1 MKIIMSC
8 RHGSLV
14 SIIWRNI
21 NIKVKGKICFFTI
34 RRLNKKN
41 IQQLERSLQNEFE
54 NHFDKNEIEELA
66 HTCQFIQRR
75 GKIDGIS
82 FLSLIVFNS
91 NSLLD
96 ESLNDLTID
105 LERNHGINIS
115 KQALHER
122 FNDKS
127 VEFMTSALEKL
138 FNKQL
143 QNKVQFRN
151 CDEFKRFLI
160 KDSVCFQVDETLVN
174 VYPGSGGGGSK
185 ANVRIQFEYDLFNG
199 QIVDLSLNAFNE
211 QDAKDSTATLHLVEE
226 GDLIVRDLAYMHLEA
241 LEGIVKKIAHF
252 LCRLNTQRKVY
263 QEQDG
268 KMIELD
274 FSAIVKFMRENC
286 IKQCEKLVWLG
297 KKKDLQVRLFLFLM
311 PEHVYNERMRKANK
325 NARKKGHRVSEEYKA
340 RAALNLFITSAPPE
354 FIDIETA
361 WKIYSL
367 RWQIELTFK
376 IWKSICKIDKVK
388 KVKKARLEC
397 YIWAKLFM
405 IVLCW
410 RIVWFTAKFLDR
422 YYQKNLSLFKA
433 FKTLIRDMDRLEQVL
448 SDRTLAMGRYL
459 VEFIQLSSKKHIL
472 EKKKLGNYST
482 ETLVSSLTITSEA
495 KGF

>member
-1 MKIIMSC
+1 M
-8 RHGSLV
+8 
-14 SIIWRNI
+14 
-21 NIKVKGKICFFTI
+21 
-34 RRLNKKN
+34 
-41 IQQLERSLQNEFE
+41 
-54 NHFDKNEIEELA
+54 
-66 HTCQFIQRR
+66 
-75 GKIDGIS
+75 
-82 FLSLIVFNS
+82 
-91 NSLLD
+91 
-96 ESLNDLTID
+96 NDLTID
-105 LERNHGINIS
+105 LERNHQINIS

-122 FNDKS
+122 FNKKS
-127 VEFMTSALEKL
+127 VEFVTSALEKL

-143 QNKVQFRN
+143 HDKVQFRS

-160 KDSVCFQVDETLVN
+160 KDSVCFQVDESLVDD
-174 VYPGSGGGGSK
+174 YPGSGGGGSK
-185 ANVRIQFEYDLFNG
+185 ANVRIQFEYDLLNG

-241 LEGIVKKIAHF
+241 LEGIVKEIAHF

-286 IKQCEKLVWLG
+286 IKQCEKQVWLG

-325 NARKKGHRVSEEYKA
+325 NARKKGHQVSEGYKA

-354 FIDIETA
+354 LIDIETA

-376 IWKSICKIDKVK
+376 IWKSICKIDEVK
-388 KVKKARLEC
+388 KVKKDRLEC

-410 RIVWFTAKFLDR
+410 RIVWFTAKLLDR
-422 YYQKNLSLFKA
+422 YYQKNMSFFKA
-433 FKTLIRDMDRLEQVL
+433 FKTLVRDMNRLKQVL
-448 SDRTLAMGRYL
+448 SDRTSAIGKHL
-459 VEFIQLSSKKHIL
+459 VEFLQLSSKKHIL
-472 EKKKLGNYST
+472 EKKNLGNYST
-482 ETLVSSLTITSEA
+482 EALVSSLTITTET
-495 KGF
+495 KNFYCD

>member
-1 MKIIMSC
+1 M
-8 RHGSLV
+8 
-14 SIIWRNI
+14 
-21 NIKVKGKICFFTI
+21 
-34 RRLNKKN
+34 
-41 IQQLERSLQNEFE
+41 
-54 NHFDKNEIEELA
+54 
-66 HTCQFIQRR
+66 
-75 GKIDGIS
+75 
-82 FLSLIVFNS
+82 
-91 NSLLD
+91 
-96 ESLNDLTID
+96 NDLTID
-105 LERNHGINIS
+105 LEKNHEIIIS

-122 FNDKS
+122 FNEKS
-127 VEFMTSALEKL
+127 VEFVTSAMEKL

-143 QNKVQFRN
+143 QNKIQFRN

-160 KDSVCFQVDETLVN
+160 KDSVCFQIDESLVN
-174 VYPGSGGGGSK
+174 VYPGSGGDGSK
-185 ANVRIQFEYDLFNG
+185 ANVRIQFEYDLLNG

-211 QDAKDSTATLHLVEE
+211 QDAKDSTATLHLVEK

-241 LEGIVKKIAHF
+241 LKGIVKKIAHF

-274 FSAIVKFMRENC
+274 FPGIVKFMRAND
-286 IKQCEKLVWLG
+286 IKQCEKQVWLG

-311 PEHVYNERMRKANK
+311 PEQVYNERMRKANR
-325 NARKKGHRVSEEYKA
+325 NARKKGHQVSEEYKA
-340 RAALNLFITSAPPE
+340 RAALNLFITSTPPE
-354 FIDIETA
+354 CVDIDTA

-388 KVKKARLEC
+388 KVKKDRLEC

-410 RIVWFTAKFLDR
+410 RMVWFTAKLLDR
-422 YYQKNLSLFKA
+422 YYQKNLSFFKA
-433 FKTLIRDMDRLEQVL
+433 FKTLVRDMDRLEQVL
-448 SDRTLAMGRYL
+448 SDGASAIGKYL
-459 VEFIQLSSKKHIL
+459 VEFLQLSSKKHIL
-472 EKKKLGNYST
+472 EKKRFGNYS
-482 ETLVSSLTITSEA
+482 EEALVSSLTIATET